1 MLGKG
6 LPTKMFKQETDII
19 SVHLMNSTG
28 RNAEG
33 GGQDGGLAAIHERLT
48 THFVINIFVY

>member
-1 MLGKG
+1 
-6 LPTKMFKQETDII
+6 MFKQETDII